1 MGFVC
6 YNISYWKKGDK
17 ITEEKKMSKKQLIPV
32 GVALLLIAGLIV
44 YGVSTGMLSKYSYS
58 DEEMDMNDYF
68 QIFRPDALALILE
81 DEVIEEQGLVQEETY
96 YLPLGLV
103 QDKFNSRFYYDK
115 AESQILYTTPTQFYQ
130 IPLDASAY
138 QVDGE
143 TKEFDHIIAIRSEET
158 VYLSIDYLKQF
169 ANFSYEAFDEP
180 NRLQLYLKD
189 STADAATI
197 RKDTNLRYQGGVK
210 SDILEELYQDEVVT
224 VLETME
230 KWSKVKSSDSVIGYV
245 ENKYLTDE
253 TTVDRKV
260 EKTYE
265 EPEYT
270 SIHKEEKINLAWHQ
284 VTTQE
289 ANSGVSRLLETT
301 KGINVIS
308 PTWFYLQSDE
318 GDIASVASADYVA
331 DMHSRGIDVWGLVDN
346 FTSKDYSMAK
356 VLGSTSARRNL
367 IGQLIEKALEYDLDG
382 INVDFESIDAECG
395 EDYIQLLRELSIEC
409 RKNELVLS
417 VDNYVPTSFT
427 AHYNR
432 KEQGMIVDYVIIMG
446 YDEHYAGSPEA
457 GSVAS
462 IDYVQ
467 QGIIDTVEAVPEEK
481 VINGIPFYTRIWDV
495 TGDVT
500 SEAVGMAKA
509 KEFLQQ
515 NGVEATWDDETCQNV
530 AKFTADGRKY
540 AVWME
545 DDQSIRAKLSV
556 MKQYRLAGVAEWKLG
571 FETPDIWDLIVDY
584 LKDTDTFGTGQTEAE
599 SVSSNGMQQTV
610 SANGL

>member
-180 NRLQLYLKD
+180 DRLQLYLKE
-189 STADAATI
+189 STADTATI

-253 TTVDRKV
+253 ATVDRKV

-301 KGINVIS
+301 KEINVIS

-346 FTSKDYSMAK
+346 FTSKDFSMAK

-467 QGIIDTVEAVPEEK
+467 QGIIDTVEVVPEEK

-584 LKDTDTFGTGQTEAE
+584 LKDTDTFDTGQTEAE
-599 SVSSNGMQQTV
+599 SVSSNGMQQAV
-610 SANGL
+610 SADGL

>member
-1 MGFVC
+1 
-6 YNISYWKKGDK
+6 
-17 ITEEKKMSKKQLIPV
+17 MSKKQLIPV

>member
-1 MGFVC
+1 
-6 YNISYWKKGDK
+6 
-17 ITEEKKMSKKQLIPV
+17 MSKKQLIPV
-32 GVALLLIAGLIV
+32 GVALLLIVGLIV
-44 YGVSTGMLSKYSYS
+44 FGVSTGMLSKYSYS
-58 DEEMDMNDYF
+58 NEEMDMNDYF
-68 QIFRPDALALILE
+68 QIFRPDALPLILE
-81 DEVIEEQGLVQEETY
+81 DEVIEEQGLVQEEKH

-103 QDKFNSRFYYDK
+103 QEKLNSRFYYDK
-115 AESQILYTTPTQFYQ
+115 AEEQLLYTTPTQFYQ
-130 IPLDASAY
+130 IPLGGAAY

-143 TKEFDHIIAIRSEET
+143 TKEFDHTIAIKSEEE
-158 VYLSIDYLKQF
+158 VYLSVEYLKQF
-169 ANFSYEAFDEP
+169 ANFSYEVFYEP
-180 NRLQLYLKD
+180 ERLQLYLED
-189 STADAATI
+189 RTVNTATI
-197 RKDTNLRYQGGVK
+197 KKDTNLRYQGGVK
-210 SDILEELYQDEVVT
+210 SEILEELYQDEAVT

-245 ENKYLTDE
+245 ENKYLVGE
-253 TTVDRKV
+253 GTVSRGV
-260 EKTYE
+260 EKTFE

-284 VTTQE
+284 VTTKE
-289 ANSGVSRLLETT
+289 ANSGVTRLLDAS

-318 GDIASVASADYVA
+318 GDIASLASADYVA
-331 DMHSRGIDVWGLVDN
+331 DMHGRGIEVWGLVDN
-346 FTSKDYSMAK
+346 FTSKEFSMEK
-356 VLGSTSARRNL
+356 VLGSTAARRNL
-367 IGQLIEKALEYDLDG
+367 IGQLIGQAQEYDLDG
-382 INVDFESIDAECG
+382 INVDFESIDQECG
-395 EDYIQLLRELSIEC
+395 EDYIQFLRELSIEC

-432 KEQGMIVDYVIIMG
+432 KEQGIIVDYVIIMG

-467 QGIIDTVEAVPEEK
+467 QGIIDTIEVVPEEK

-509 KEFLQQ
+509 KDFLEQ

-540 AVWME
+540 AIWME

-556 MKQYRLAGVAEWKLG
+556 MKQYQLAGVAEWKLG
-571 FETPDIWDLIVDY
+571 FETPDIWDLILDY
-584 LKDTDTFGTGQTEAE
+584 LQGTDLSGQAETG
-599 SVSSNGMQQTV
+599 SVSANTTEGTV
-610 SANGL
+610 SANETDGQ

>member
-1 MGFVC
+1 M
-6 YNISYWKKGDK
+6 
-17 ITEEKKMSKKQLIPV
+17 
-32 GVALLLIAGLIV
+32 
-44 YGVSTGMLSKYSYS
+44 
-58 DEEMDMNDYF
+58 
-68 QIFRPDALALILE
+68 
-81 DEVIEEQGLVQEETY
+81 
-96 YLPLGLV
+96 
-103 QDKFNSRFYYDK
+103 
-115 AESQILYTTPTQFYQ
+115 YTTPTQFYQ
-130 IPLDASAY
+130 IPLGGAAY

-143 TKEFDHIIAIRSEET
+143 TKEFDHTIAIKSEEE
-158 VYLSIDYLKQF
+158 VYLSVEYLKQF
-169 ANFSYEAFDEP
+169 ANFSYEVFYEP
-180 NRLQLYLKD
+180 ERLQLYLED
-189 STADAATI
+189 RTVNTATI
-197 RKDTNLRYQGGVK
+197 KKDTNLRYQGGVK
-210 SDILEELYQDEVVT
+210 SEILEELYQDEAVT

-245 ENKYLTDE
+245 ENKYLVGE
-253 TTVDRKV
+253 GTVSRGV
-260 EKTYE
+260 EKTFE

-284 VTTQE
+284 VTTKE
-289 ANSGVSRLLETT
+289 ANSGVTRLLDAS

-318 GDIASVASADYVA
+318 GDIASLASADYVA
-331 DMHSRGIDVWGLVDN
+331 DMHGRGIEVWGLVPN
-346 FTSKDYSMAK
+346 FTPKEFSMEK
-356 VLGSTSARRNL
+356 VLGSTAARRNL
-367 IGQLIEKALEYDLDG
+367 IGQLIGQAQEYDLDG
-382 INVDFESIDAECG
+382 INVDFESIDQECG
-395 EDYIQLLRELSIEC
+395 EDYIQFLRELSIEC

-432 KEQGMIVDYVIIMG
+432 KEQGIIVDYVIIMG

-467 QGIIDTVEAVPEEK
+467 QGIIDTIEVVPEEK

-509 KEFLQQ
+509 KDFLEQ

-540 AVWME
+540 AIWME

-556 MKQYRLAGVAEWKLG
+556 MKQYQLAGVAEWKLG
-571 FETPDIWDLIVDY
+571 FETPDIWDLILDY
-584 LKDTDTFGTGQTEAE
+584 LQGTDLSGQAETG
-599 SVSSNGMQQTV
+599 SVSANTTEGTV
-610 SANGL
+610 SANETDGQ